1 MPLIDDHSFNGP
13 YEPFDAPCCHS
24 GCGSQRKEHASALTR
39 SLSSEA
45 AAYRLE
51 SMHLALSHNLGAKL
65 PPLSERLE
73 LFYRATGT
81 SPHELEP
88 SDPDEDYDEYED

>member
-1 MPLIDDHSFNGP
+1 MPLIDDHLFSGP
-13 YEPFDAPCCHS
+13 REPFDAPCQHED
-24 GCGSQRKEHASALTR
+24 CGVERKEHASALTR
-39 SLSSEA
+39 SLPPEA
-45 AAYRLE
+45 AAVRLE
-51 SMHLALSHNLGAKL
+51 AMHAAMARNSAAGL

-88 SDPDEDYDEYED
+88 SDPDDDYED